1 MTPIIKAVRG
11 TRYFYPRQM
20 ALRNWLYGHIRS
32 VSEKYGYQE
41 WEAPILETLDLY
53 AAKSGEELVQEQAFV
68 FEDRGGALVALRPE
82 LTPSL
87 ARMVAQRAQQL
98 PRPIRWW
105 SFGPFWRY
113 ERPQKGRVREFF
125 QWNLDLLGSQSVS
138 ADAEVASVSAELLMA
153 LGLTP
158 EQVVY
163 RVNSRSF
170 MEYCLAEI
178 GLSDIASGAV
188 FGLIDR
194 IDKLSEEKWAANGA
208 AIGLADKQL
217 VMLRELLLDRERW
230 RQSEDLCTFFK
241 AVEALGMRKWFEF
254 DARVVRGLDYYTG
267 VVFEARDRDAKYRAI
282 LGGGRYDKLVA
293 DVGGESIPA
302 TGFAMGDVVV
312 GLVSEEAGL
321 IPDLSGCNT
330 QVLVTLFAEEFT
342 EQSMLLA
349 RDLRTA
355 NLTVEVFPDAV
366 KLQKQLRYADRQGI
380 PLAVVLGPDELDS
393 DEVSVKQLQ
402 SGAQHRVSRA
412 GLVAGVLALLDGE
425 SSS

>member
-11 TRYFYPRQM
+11 TRDFYPRQM
-20 ALRNWLYGHIRS
+20 AFRNWLYGHIRAI
-32 VSEKYGYQE
+32 SEKYGYQE

-158 EQVVY
+158 EQVVF

-330 QVLVTLFAEEFT
+330 QILVTLFAEEFT

-349 RDLRTA
+349 RDLRAA
-355 NLTVEVFPDAV
+355 NLAVEVFPDAV

-393 DEVSVKQLQ
+393 DEVAVKHLQ

-412 GLVAGVLALLDGE
+412 GLVAGVLSLLDGE